1 MLKKI
6 KLEEAVGTQL
16 AHDMT
21 EIRPGE
27 FKGAAF
33 HKG

>member
-6 KLEEAVGTQL
+6 KLEEAIGTKL

-27 FKGAAF
+27 FKG
-33 HKG
+33 

>member
-6 KLEEAVGTQL
+6 KLKEAVGTRL
-16 AHDMT
+16 AHDIT

-27 FKGAAF
+27 FMQ
-33 HKG
+33 